1 MCNEEFAMSTW
12 EVYKF
17 EGRTATPKL
26 TIRKGGQIGLNS
38 AAVRKFKLDKYS
50 YAVLLINQ
58 EEGKIGVLPTN
69 DEGME
74 GRRSIKI
81 VQGGASI
88 PSKSFIEYYE
98 LDKVKENR
106 IKCEWDNEREMIV
119 AEYKK

>member
-1 MCNEEFAMSTW
+1 MSSW

-38 AAVRKFKLDKYS
+38 AAVRKYKLDKYG

-106 IKCEWDNEREMIV
+106 MKCEWDDEHEMIV